1 MAGARRSFSDWLL
14 AIDRR
19 IVYLLVLL
27 ALAAPL
33 CLAEFAP
40 YTARKLTM
48 KPAPLRGARQL
59 FDRVERIVRERE
71 ETERAAAERAAG
83 QAMPKVPGA
92 TAPDAPPA
100 PPVAS
105 APQAGTPQSVPAY
118 HKIVLIS
125 ADFGPQTRAELLPML
140 ECTVRHLMM
149 RRIKFAI
156 YTNVPDGAG
165 YCKEIPEK
173 LARELGCTYG
183 QDWANFGYKPN
194 GAFLVRQ
201 MATNI
206 PGGLKTDVNG
216 TNLEDDKAVA
226 ERLPCMSGVKDAGD
240 VSLVVE
246 ITGLVGLFGQ
256 WPAFFA
262 TPTARPDMAHGCT
275 SVSIPDAY
283 SDLESGLICGLYEGI
298 AGAATYNDLLDGI
311 RNPAKDPPV
320 SIDARVHMTAQTV
333 AHLLIIAFVVL
344 GNFGLL
350 FNWLAERRRRA
361 GR

>member
-71 ETERAAAERAAG
+71 ETERSAAT
-83 QAMPKVPGA
+83 QAMPKVPG
-92 TAPDAPPA
+92 TNQPGIPPPPA
-100 PPVAS
+100 GTS
-105 APQAGTPQSVPAY
+105 AGAPETIPAY

-194 GAFLVRQ
+194 GSFLVRQ

-216 TNLEDDKAVA
+216 TNLEDAKAVA
-226 ERLPCMSGVKDAGD
+226 ERLPCMLGVKDAGD

-246 ITGLVGLFGQ
+246 ITGLVGMFAR

-298 AGAATYNDLLDGI
+298 AGAAAYNDLLDGV
-311 RNPAKDPPV
+311 RSPAKDPPV

-333 AHLLIIAFVVL
+333 AHLLIITFVVL
-344 GNFGLL
+344 GNLGLL